1 MLLRWLLRQGSD
13 AQLILGARAAHTAL
27 QPLRLASWR
36 MPLLPQVAVVLT
48 VSTWQPSATTVVTA
62 DVHMIRTYLRPTK
75 KTSVGSAFLLCGCLS
90 WVRCSSRR
98 PQLNSDV
105 VRPPP
110 QTRNRVAADLL
121 AFWWKPVYEDW
132 TEKLKSIGEA
142 VFFDITGVEHKGLP
156 VQRNVVGIAA
166 KQKTIPASGG
176 FQFTDQPRPSSN
188 AGVDA
193 NTTEAETKPK
203 QKFAL
208 PDLGVSSGKP
218 LAVATNDAQDEQKPA
233 VSLAEPQAASSAG
246 YAQIQATFPKPDQA
260 IPLQLLPKAG
270 PPVASQLVR
279 KIQTARVSAFL
290 SQLVPRRMKTCQ
302 RHRQSLD
309 YARRGR

>member
-1 MLLRWLLRQGSD
+1 MLLRWLLRQASD

-36 MPLLPQVAVVLT
+36 MPLLPQVAVVHT
-48 VSTWQPSATTVVTA
+48 VSTCQPSVTTVVTA

-90 WVRCSSRR
+90 WVGCSSRR

-121 AFWWKPVYEDW
+121 AF

-142 VFFDITGVEHKGLP
+142 VFSTLQGSSTKAC
-156 VQRNVVGIAA
+156 Q
-166 KQKTIPASGG
+166 
-176 FQFTDQPRPSSN
+176 SN
-188 AGVDA
+188 AMSWGLSR
-193 NTTEAETKPK
+193 NKK
-203 QKFAL
+203 RYQ
-208 PDLGVSSGKP
+208 P
-218 LAVATNDAQDEQKPA
+218 LAVFSSLTSAVHPATQEWM
-233 VSLAEPQAASSAG
+233 
-246 YAQIQATFPKPDQA
+246 QIQQKKKLSQTKNLSCLTLRFHLARLWREQRMMRRMNRTQRYRQPN
-260 IPLQLLPKAG
+260 LRQLLALEMHKYTQRLPR
-270 PPVASQLVR
+270 QIR
-279 KIQTARVSAFL
+279 KYHCSFLRQHHHKKKMISAFL

-302 RHRQSLD
+302 RHRQPLD
-309 YARRGR
+309 YAGRGR

>member
-1 MLLRWLLRQGSD
+1 M
-13 AQLILGARAAHTAL
+13 
-27 QPLRLASWR
+27 
-36 MPLLPQVAVVLT
+36 
-48 VSTWQPSATTVVTA
+48 
-62 DVHMIRTYLRPTK
+62 
-75 KTSVGSAFLLCGCLS
+75 
-90 WVRCSSRR
+90 
-98 PQLNSDV
+98 NSDV

-142 VFFDITGVEHKGLP
+142 VFFDITGIEHKGLP

-176 FQFTDQPRPSSN
+176 FQFIDQPRPSSN

-193 NTTEAETKPK
+193 NTTEAKTKPK

-208 PDLGVSSGKP
+208 PDLGVSSGQP

-246 YAQIQATFPKPDQA
+246 YAQIQATFPKPDQE

-270 PPVASQLVR
+270 PPVASTTPPQEGDDKRIPVATSTAQDEDMPAASAASGLCRSRAVR
-279 KIQTARVSAFL
+279 LKS
-290 SQLVPRRMKTCQ
+290 
-302 RHRQSLD
+302 
-309 YARRGR
+309 